1 MSKTEPAAFD
11 LWTSVCFAPMMKRSI
26 LTSTSI
32 LCALAFAGPA
42 SAQDVRVLG
51 RSIPDRSGGFTMQ
64 WPGSGFEA
72 RFRGTTL
79 TASIEDYGQT
89 SLNVE
94 VDGKVS
100 RLDLTPGTHVYT
112 LFTGAGGDH
121 TIRITRRTNANAGP
135 TRIGMVRS
143 DGTVQ
148 PTAAPERRMLVI
160 GDSVSSGYGVEG
172 TDQSCT
178 YSRATQNH
186 DAAYAALTA
195 RAFGAD
201 LHSLAI
207 DGAGLVRNYSGAKST
222 ITSQIKNTL
231 PDDPRPWSVA
241 AFQPQVIVVY
251 LGTNDFSGSDP
262 EPGFGSA
269 YVKILGDLR
278 SDYPKAQIFA
288 AVGPM
293 LGGSAYTAARDA
305 IRAAVKARR
314 ALGDSKAEVIEFQPP
329 RSARQF
335 GCDWHPGLDA
345 QKNMAETLQRAIAR
359 DLGWSR

>member
-1 MSKTEPAAFD
+1 
-11 LWTSVCFAPMMKRSI
+11 MKHFI

-32 LCALAFAGPA
+32 FCALAFAA
-42 SAQDVRVLG
+42 SALAQDVRVLG
-51 RSIPDRSGGFTMQ
+51 RSIPDASGGFAIQ

-72 RFRGTTL
+72 RFQGTTI
-79 TASIEDYGQT
+79 TASIEDYGQN
-89 SLNVE
+89 SFNVE
-94 VDGKVS
+94 VDRKIS
-100 RLDLTPGTHVYT
+100 RLDLMPGTHMYT

-121 TIRITRRTNANAGP
+121 TIRITRRTSANAGI

-143 DGTVQ
+143 DGTLQ
-148 PTAAPERRMLVI
+148 PTAPPERRMLVI

-207 DGAGLVRNYSGAKST
+207 DGAGLVRNDRGAKSS
-222 ITSQIKNTL
+222 IASQIKNSL
-231 PDDPRPWSVA
+231 PDDPRPWPVA
-241 AFQPQVIVVY
+241 AFQPQVIVLY
-251 LGTNDFSGSDP
+251 LGTNDFAGGDP
-262 EPGFGSA
+262 GVDFATA
-269 YVKILGDLR
+269 YLKILGDLR
-278 SDYPKAQIFA
+278 GDYPKAQIFA

-293 LGGSAYTAARDA
+293 LGGSAYTAARDS
-305 IRAAVKARR
+305 IRAAVEERR
-314 ALGDSKAEVIEFQPP
+314 ALGDSKAEVIQFQPS

>member
-1 MSKTEPAAFD
+1 LSTRFLLTKQNAFV
-11 LWTSVCFAPMMKRSI
+11 S
-26 LTSTSI
+26 
-32 LCALAFAGPA
+32 AL
-42 SAQDVRVLG
+42 D
-51 RSIPDRSGGFTMQ
+51 IMGFLS
-64 WPGSGFEA
+64 WNSFLPKESGFEA
-72 RFRGTTL
+72 RFRGTAL
-79 TASIEDYGQT
+79 TASIEDYGQA

-94 VDGKVS
+94 VDGKIS
-100 RLDLTPGTHVYT
+100 RLDLTPGTHMYT

-121 TIRITRRTNANAGP
+121 TIRITRRTSANAGV

-143 DGTVQ
+143 DGTVE
-148 PTAAPERRMLVI
+148 PTAPPERRMLVI

-186 DAAYAALTA
+186 DAAYAGLTA

-207 DGAGLVRNYSGAKST
+207 DGAGLVRNYGGAKSS

-231 PDDPRPWSVA
+231 PDDPRPWPVA

-251 LGTNDFSGSDP
+251 LGANDFSGGDP
-262 EPGFGSA
+262 EPDFGSA
-269 YVKILGDLR
+269 YVKILG
-278 SDYPKAQIFA
+278 
-288 AVGPM
+288 GPTQR
-293 LGGSAYTAARDA
+293 LSQGANICSCRVDARRFRLYRRADS

>member
-1 MSKTEPAAFD
+1 
-11 LWTSVCFAPMMKRSI
+11 MMKRFI
-26 LTSTSI
+26 PISTFVF
-32 LCALAFAGPA
+32 CALAFGSA

-51 RSIPDRSGGFTMQ
+51 RSTPDGSGGFTIQ
-64 WPGSGFEA
+64 WSGSGFEA

-94 VDGKVS
+94 VDGKIS
-100 RLDLTPGTHVYT
+100 RLDLMPGTHMYT
-112 LFTGAGGDH
+112 LFTGPSGDH
-121 TIRITRRTNANAGP
+121 AIRITRRTSANTVA

-143 DGTVQ
+143 DGTVH
-148 PTAAPERRMLVI
+148 PTARPERRMLVI

-201 LHSLAI
+201 LHSLVI
-207 DGAGLVRNYSGAKST
+207 DGAGLVRNYGGAKST
-222 ITSQIKNTL
+222 ITFQIKNTL
-231 PDDPRPWSVA
+231 PDDPRPWPAA
-241 AFQPQVIVVY
+241 AFQPQVVVVY
-251 LGTNDFSGSDP
+251 LGTNDFSGGDP
-262 EPGFGSA
+262 EPDFGST
-269 YVKILGDLR
+269 YIRFLGELR
-278 SDYPKAQIFA
+278 SDYPKAQIYA
-288 AVGPM
+288 AIGPM
-293 LGGSAYTAARDA
+293 LGGPDYTAARNS
-305 IRAAVKARR
+305 IRAAVKAHR
-314 ALGDSKAEVIEFQPP
+314 ALGDFKVEVLEFQPP
-329 RSARQF
+329 KSGREF

-345 QKNMAETLQRAIAR
+345 QKSMAETLQRAIAR